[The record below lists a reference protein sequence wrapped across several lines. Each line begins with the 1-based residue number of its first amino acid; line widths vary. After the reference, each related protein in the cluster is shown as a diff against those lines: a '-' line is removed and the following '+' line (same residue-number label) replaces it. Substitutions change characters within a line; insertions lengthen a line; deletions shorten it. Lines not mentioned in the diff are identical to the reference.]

1 MAYTIVPI
9 PFQIYQNVTM
19 TVLVQ
24 GQSSRLILTKTWWN
38 IDNLAI
44 IFVICNLGNK
54 SFPLVS
60 VHDIDLQLW
69 PSSRSN
75 FENIDDWLTISI
87 SHWSISSSIFN
98 WFSCQSPA
106 RQYQEVP
113 YEEINYGPAK
123 CGCPIVIGLSVR
135 PVRKKWLSPFYT
147 TKVWYIHQT
156 CTNCSSW
163 HDLLI
168 QCGGLCPWPTFHAW
182 VTMVRKNWLSL

>member
-1 MAYTIVPI
+1 MAYTIVPR

-87 SHWSISSSIFN
+87 SHEVLVVAYSTGSLASPRPDSI
-98 WFSCQSPA
+98 
-106 RQYQEVP
+106 
-113 YEEINYGPAK
+113 
-123 CGCPIVIGLSVR
+123 
-135 PVRKKWLSPFYT
+135 RKYH
-147 TKVWYIHQT
+147 TKR
-156 CTNCSSW
+156 
-163 HDLLI
+163 LI
-168 QCGGLCPWPTFHAW
+168 TAPQNAGAL
-182 VTMVRKNWLSL
+182 